1 MAQTIKLKRS
11 STAGKVPATS
21 ALSLGEIA
29 INTHDGRVFFKKND
43 GSDSIEH
50 IVTSNTVTTGSLELT
65 GDLKVSGNL
74 YLHNVDTN
82 STAEASALFLN
93 GTTFEVEKRE
103 LGTAAFTATGTYLA
117 SQTIGI
123 ANDNLVEIDDTDAAD
138 NDYAKFTANGLEGR
152 SFSEVRSDL
161 NVEDGSTADQTKAD
175 INALDIT
182 EVGTI
187 SSGVWQGTAIAS
199 AYLDSDTAHLSGI
212 QTFSGAKTFGADVSV
227 AASQDLLLTDT
238 SKIIMD
244 SDFQIYKNIGNNS
257 IIQEGGTGNLLLIS
271 NNELT
276 ISSGELGETFAKFEK
291 DGSIELYEDN
301 TKRFETTTAGV
312 NIIGKTE
319 TDTATV
325 TDSTQSTSKTT
336 GALRVTGGVGIA
348 KTLNVGED
356 IVAFASS
363 DERYK
368 DLITPIENP
377 NEKIKLL
384 SGNTFVWNDKHEVFK
399 GKKDIGVIAQEVE
412 KVLPEIVETR
422 DNGYKAVKYEK
433 IVALLIES
441 NKELI
446 KRVEDL
452 EGSLSAEKG
461 RD

>member
-11 STAGKVPATS
+11 STAGKVPVTS

-93 GTTFEVEKRE
+93 GTTLEVEKRE

-187 SSGVWQGTAIAS
+187 SSGVWQGTTIAS
-199 AYLDSDTAHLSGI
+199 AYLDSDTAHLSGT
-212 QTFSGAKTFGADVSV
+212 QTFSGVKTF
-227 AASQDLLLTDT
+227 
-238 SKIIMD
+238 
-244 SDFQIYKNIGNNS
+244 
-257 IIQEGGTGNLLLIS
+257 
-271 NNELT
+271 
-276 ISSGELGETFAKFEK
+276 SS
-291 DGSIELYEDN
+291 
-301 TKRFETTTAGV
+301 
-312 NIIGKTE
+312 
-319 TDTATV
+319 
-325 TDSTQSTSKTT
+325 STQSTSKTT
-336 GALRVTGGVGIA
+336 GALKVTGGVGIA

>member
-123 ANDNLVEIDDTDAAD
+123 ANDNLVEIDDTDVAD

-199 AYLDSDTAHLSGI
+199 AYLDSDTAHLSGTQI
-212 QTFSGAKTFGADVSV
+212 FSGAKTFSSPVSV
-227 AASQDLLLTDT
+227 TNGTHIGLTIVGSGTSHTQGAIALKSSTSDTPEARGQGVFMFNEGDDSTFYMGTQYQDADTWQIGRAAGT
-238 SKIIMD
+238 SINTEAAE
-244 SDFQIYKNIGNNS
+244 SGNAF
-257 IIQEGGTGNLLLIS
+257 LKIS
-271 NNELT
+271 N
-276 ISSGELGETFAKFEK
+276 
-291 DGSIELYEDN
+291 
-301 TKRFETTTAGV
+301 AGV
-312 NIIGKTE
+312 V
-319 TDTATV
+319 TV
-325 TDSTQSTSKTT
+325 DASTQSTSKTT
-336 GALRVTGGVGIA
+336 GALVVDGGVGIA

>member
-93 GTTFEVEKRE
+93 GTTLEVEKRE

-152 SFSEVRSDL
+152 SVSEVRSDL
-161 NVEDGSTADQTKAD
+161 NVEDGSTADQTQAD

-187 SSGVWQGTAIAS
+187 SSGVWQGSAISTTYLDGQSGTNTGDETKTRINNLDITEVGTISSGIWQGTAIAS
-199 AYLDSDTAHLSGI
+199 AYLDSDTAHLSGT
-212 QTFSGAKTFGADVSV
+212 QTFSGVKTF
-227 AASQDLLLTDT
+227 
-238 SKIIMD
+238 
-244 SDFQIYKNIGNNS
+244 
-257 IIQEGGTGNLLLIS
+257 
-271 NNELT
+271 
-276 ISSGELGETFAKFEK
+276 SS
-291 DGSIELYEDN
+291 
-301 TKRFETTTAGV
+301 
-312 NIIGKTE
+312 
-319 TDTATV
+319 
-325 TDSTQSTSKTT
+325 STQSTTKTT
-336 GALRVTGGVGIA
+336 GALKVTGGVGIA